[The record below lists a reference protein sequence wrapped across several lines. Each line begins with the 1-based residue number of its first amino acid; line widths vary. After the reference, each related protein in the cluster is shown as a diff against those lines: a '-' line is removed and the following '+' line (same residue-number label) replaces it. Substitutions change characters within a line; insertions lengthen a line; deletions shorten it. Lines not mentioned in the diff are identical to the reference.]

1 MIMGTIHIKNLSS
14 ISDKTALT
22 LAADYY
28 NRLDEAEIAMR
39 ELKVGIKKK
48 GHTFTIF
55 DKEVTE

>member
-14 ISDKTALT
+14 ISDKTALA